1 MAVAVGGGVE
11 TPMSDINTTPLVD
24 VMLVLLIIFM
34 VTTPMIVLENQLNT
48 IDVDVPDAE
57 AEALTEITEDHLVI
71 AINAGGAIFL
81 AEREV
86 PIEELEAKLSSLIE
100 AQPDK
105 QVFLKADGSVAY
117 ANVAQVMAICSRAG
131 IEDLGMITEPEG
143 D

>member
-1 MAVAVGGGVE
+1 MGMSAGGDDQGMMAEINV
-11 TPMSDINTTPLVD
+11 TPFVD

-71 AINAGGAIFL
+71 AINEGGAVFL

-86 PIEELEAKLSSLIE
+86 PIEELEAKLSSMVE
-100 AQPDK
+100 DQPDK